1 MKQSLTSGRT
11 GPQIMALCNNWFQGI
26 VHWDMPLADL
36 PQVRSGMSFRSF
48 VQLMSWARFILKH
61 YLRRLKKESRAI
73 LLCAKHYTQKI
84 KAIALEGI
92 EHFERKNCHKRSL
105 RFFFQQGWGGCF
117 FREGRR
123 ILWSFEVYAL
133 GTLENIKIDR
143 FIHMWRTSCLGKI
156 LSPVVPWNRDREKEK
171 NHHHFIF

>member
-1 MKQSLTSGRT
+1 MQIASNDLTILHFCQERIVIMKQSLTSGRT

-36 PQVRSGMSFRSF
+36 PQVERGMSFRSF
-48 VQLMSWARFILKH
+48 VLLMSWARFILKH

-92 EHFERKNCHKRSL
+92 EHFEGKNCHKRSL
-105 RFFFQQGWGGCF
+105 RFFSTRMGRGDVF
-117 FREGRR
+117 FPRRE
-123 ILWSFEVYAL
+123 EN
-133 GTLENIKIDR
+133 TLKLR
-143 FIHMWRTSCLGKI
+143 GLCLGHTWK
-156 LSPVVPWNRDREKEK
+156 
-171 NHHHFIF
+171 H